1 MQQHKV
7 WVNVSVILLGP
18 RERYMPVGY
27 NALRKTVLLGTVRA
41 LFLFAVPIQ
50 RGDKTQQ
57 PEEETL
63 ENKW

>member
-1 MQQHKV
+1 
-7 WVNVSVILLGP
+7 
-18 RERYMPVGY
+18 MPVGY